1 VSAAAFL
8 DDGFSF
14 KGVTYRP
21 LTARTLLLLERAKSP
36 FFTGEDAGARGLL
49 DFLFVSSRDSAAV
62 LPLLRESDAWDLA
75 VLDFADQFTAADLE
89 ELGRLVA
96 EGNEHV
102 AASIV
107 EAQPEKGARKKPRQT
122 SHSGPQT

>member
-8 DDGFSF
+8 DDGFTF
-14 KGVTYRP
+14 KGTQYRP

-36 FFTGEDAGARGLL
+36 FFTGEEAGARGLL
-49 DFLFVSSRDSAAV
+49 DFLFVSSRSSADV
-62 LPLLRESDAWDLA
+62 LPLMRDPDAWDLA
-75 VLDFADQFTAADLE
+75 VLDFADQFSAADLE

-102 AASIV
+102 ATSIV
-107 EAQPEKGARKKPRQT
+107 EAQPEKGARKKPQT
-122 SHSGPQT
+122 NRTGPQT